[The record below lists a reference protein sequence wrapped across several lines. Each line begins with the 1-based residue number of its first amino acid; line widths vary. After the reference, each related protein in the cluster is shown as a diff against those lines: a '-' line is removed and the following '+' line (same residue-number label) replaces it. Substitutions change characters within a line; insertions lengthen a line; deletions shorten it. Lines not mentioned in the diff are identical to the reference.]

1 MSDRI
6 VIDTSVW
13 VAALKSARGASR
25 DVLRLCLRKRCQP
38 LVGEALFAEYEDL
51 MARSNLFVDS
61 PLTKNEREDLL
72 DAFLSVAEW
81 TPIFFLWR
89 PNLPDEDD
97 NHLIELA
104 LAGAATHVITHN
116 RRDFQGGELKFPQ
129 LQIVSPAE
137 FLRQW
142 RDHHGDDDDSHP

>member
-61 PLTKNEREDLL
+61 PLTKN
-72 DAFLSVAEW
+72 
-81 TPIFFLWR
+81 
-89 PNLPDEDD
+89 
-97 NHLIELA
+97 
-104 LAGAATHVITHN
+104 
-116 RRDFQGGELKFPQ
+116 
-129 LQIVSPAE
+129 
-137 FLRQW
+137 
-142 RDHHGDDDDSHP
+142 